1 MDNYHIYSLI
11 INHNGELRLP
21 LMFLQLLRRE
31 MMNLLPLHYE
41 VTMTVMLML
50 MMMVMVMSVIS
61 YHGDDDDLFVAGNN
75 KILHNEH
82 S

>member
-1 MDNYHIYSLI
+1 
-11 INHNGELRLP
+11 
-21 LMFLQLLRRE
+21 

-61 YHGDDDDLFVAGNN
+61 YHGDDDDIFVAGNN